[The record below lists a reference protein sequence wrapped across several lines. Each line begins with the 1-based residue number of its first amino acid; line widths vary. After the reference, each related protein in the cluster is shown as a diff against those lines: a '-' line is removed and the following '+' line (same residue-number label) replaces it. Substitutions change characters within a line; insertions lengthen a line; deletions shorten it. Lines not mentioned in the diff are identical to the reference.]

1 MKEIKLKYK
10 SSQCTVEIPDKNL
23 HGILNSQDLP
33 EVKNA
38 EEEVKSAMQNPIDSE
53 TLSTLA
59 RGKHNIVILVSDIT
73 RPSPSYILLPPIIKE
88 LVKSGASY
96 DNITVVF
103 GLGYHRKQTAEEME
117 KLVGHSIFNKIK
129 CINHDIDDC
138 INIGTT
144 SRGTPVDIFRPV
156 AEADFIIATGNM
168 EFHYKAG
175 YSGGNKALL
184 PGVCS
189 KRTIETNHVMMI
201 KPGAMPGKCEGNPMR
216 EDIDE
221 AGTLAGVD
229 FIVNAVLNS
238 HKKIVKVVAGNPI
251 KAHREGTKYIDK
263 MYKIK
268 LKKKADI
275 VVASCGGYPKDIN
288 LYQSQKGLE
297 NASYAVKDGGSIIL
311 LAECRDGLGE
321 KLFKEWMMKAKNPQ
335 EPVEWIQK
343 KFMLGAHKAAVIC
356 TVLERIKVYLV
367 SSMSDEIVKNIFM
380 HPVRSP
386 QEGLD
391 MALKEYGENSSVLVI
406 PYANSVLPCVEN

>member
-1 MKEIKLKYK
+1 MKKIELKYK
-10 SSQCTVEIPDKNL
+10 DSECMIEIPDKNL
-23 HGILNSQDLP
+23 AGILNSNDLP

-38 EEEVKSAMQNPIDSE
+38 DEEIIHALENPIESKPLCE
-53 TLSTLA
+53 LA

-73 RPSPSYILLPPIIKE
+73 RPVPSYILLPPIIEE
-88 LVKSGASY
+88 LIRSGADY
-96 DNITVVF
+96 DNITIVF
-103 GLGYHRKQTAEEME
+103 GLGYHRKQTKEEME
-117 KLVGHSIFNKIK
+117 KLVGHSIYNKVK

-144 SRGTPVDIFRPV
+144 SRGTPVDVFRPV
-156 AEADFIIATGNM
+156 AEADFIIATGNL

-175 YSGGNKALL
+175 YSGGNKAVL

-189 KRTIETNHVMMI
+189 KRTIESNHIMMI
-201 KPGAMPGKCEGNPMR
+201 KPGTMPGKCEKNPMR

-229 FIVNAVLNS
+229 FMVNAILNS
-238 HKKIVKVVAGNPI
+238 HKKIVKVVAGHPI
-251 KAHREGTKYIDK
+251 KAHREGTQYIDK

-268 LKKKADI
+268 LKKKVDI

-311 LAECRDGLGE
+311 LAECKDGLGE
-321 KLFKEWMMKAKNPQ
+321 KLFEEWMMKAKNTH
-335 EPVEWIQK
+335 EPVKWIQEN
-343 KFMLGAHKAAVIC
+343 FMLGAHKAAVIC

-380 HPVRSP
+380 HPVKSP

-391 MALKEYGENSSVLVI
+391 IALKEYGENSSVLVI
-406 PYANSVLPCVEN
+406 PYANSVLPYVED